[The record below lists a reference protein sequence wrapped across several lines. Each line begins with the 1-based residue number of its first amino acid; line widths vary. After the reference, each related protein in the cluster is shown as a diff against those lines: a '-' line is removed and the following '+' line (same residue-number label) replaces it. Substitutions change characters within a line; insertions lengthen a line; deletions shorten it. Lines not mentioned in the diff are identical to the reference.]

1 MQSIRATAL
10 AGLALLILLSFP
22 VCALA
27 QANAAGAISEWE
39 TLRPAGEE
47 FEIQMP
53 KNSTS
58 EVGKEPYHKM
68 TLTTRLYLSDHPSGA
83 VFAVASMS
91 GIKANQALYS
101 EGERINSY
109 VDAFRHWF
117 PVKLRGKDAI
127 GKISLVGPRE
137 LNGHTGRNYNLVIG
151 DLSGSLQ
158 VFATRKRFYAVVFLT
173 KKKDLVTKER
183 FLSSFVLP
191 EKRNEPATTVAADT
205 EQKPNEAEPAV
216 ANPEGQKR
224 EVRAAGSEGSTDVPE
239 AKPADAKPNEGAAA
253 GTTANGQGRRPISG
267 GILNGKAISLPP
279 PVYPAEA
286 RAAHVTGTVNVQIT
300 IDEYGGVVAA
310 RAVSGHPLLQAAAV
324 NAALQ
329 ALFSPTF
336 LMGEAVK
343 VTGVLVYNFVA
354 Q

>member
-1 MQSIRATAL
+1 MQSIRAAAL
-10 AGLALLILLSFP
+10 AGMALFVLT
-22 VCALA
+22 ALPAKSRA
-27 QANAAGAISEWE
+27 QTDAASAIAEWE

-47 FEIQMP
+47 FEILMP

-58 EVGKEPYHKM
+58 DVSKEPYHKM

-83 VFAVASMS
+83 VFAVTSMS
-91 GIKANQALYS
+91 GIKTNPALYS
-101 EGERINSY
+101 EGERVNSY
-109 VDAFRHWF
+109 VDAFRRWF
-117 PVKLRGKDAI
+117 PVRLRGKDAI
-127 GKISLVGPRE
+127 GKISLVGTKE
-137 LNGHTGRNYNLVIG
+137 LNGHAGRKYNFVIG
-151 DLSGSLQ
+151 DLSGSLE

-191 EKRNEPATTVAADT
+191 DKQNEPPTVAAGT
-205 EQKPNEAEPAV
+205 NEKPNPSESPAANAE
-216 ANPEGQKR
+216 GHKR
-224 EVRAAGSEGSTDVPE
+224 EASAPGSEGTTDVPE
-239 AKPADAKPNEGAAA
+239 TKPGEAKPNEPAAA
-253 GTTANGQGRRPISG
+253 GQGRRPISG
-267 GILNGKAISLPP
+267 GVLNGKAISLPQP
-279 PVYPAEA
+279 IYPAEA
-286 RAAHVTGTVNVQIT
+286 RAAHVGGTVNVQIT
-300 IDEYGGVVAA
+300 IDEYGGVLAA

-329 ALFSPTF
+329 ARFSPTF

>member
-1 MQSIRATAL
+1 MQSIRVAAL
-10 AGLALLILLSFP
+10 AGLAFLIVLTFP
-22 VCALA
+22 VSTLA
-27 QANAAGAISEWE
+27 QAVATGAIAEWE

-47 FEIQMP
+47 FEILMP

-101 EGERINSY
+101 EVERLNSY
-109 VDAFRHWF
+109 VDAFRRWF

-127 GKISLVGPRE
+127 GKISLVGTRE
-137 LNGHTGRNYNLVIG
+137 LNGHSGRNYNFIIG

-158 VFATRKRFYAVVFLT
+158 VFATRKRFYAVVFLN

-191 EKRNEPATTVAADT
+191 EKQNQPPVAADT
-205 EQKPNEAEPAV
+205 QKKPDEAEPAV
-216 ANPEGQKR
+216 ANSEGQKR
-224 EVRAAGSEGSTDVPE
+224 EARAPGSEGSTDSPE
-239 AKPADAKPNEGAAA
+239 GRPAEAKPNEA
-253 GTTANGQGRRPISG
+253 TAPANPANRRPIAG
-267 GILNGKAISLPP
+267 GVLNGKAISLPQ

-286 RAAHVTGTVNVQIT
+286 RAAHVAGTVNVQIT
-300 IDEYGGVVAA
+300 VDEYGGVFAA
-310 RAVSGHPLLQAAAV
+310 RAISGHPLLQPAAV

-329 ALFSPTF
+329 ARFSPTF

-343 VTGVLVYNFVA
+343 VTGVLIYNFVA

>member
-1 MQSIRATAL
+1 MQSIRTAAL
-10 AGLALLILLSFP
+10 AGLALLVLI
-22 VCALA
+22 ALPSLARA
-27 QANAAGAISEWE
+27 QADAAGAIAEWE

-47 FEIQMP
+47 FEILMP

-58 EVGKEPYHKM
+58 SVTKEPYHKM
-68 TLTTRLYLSDHPSGA
+68 TLTTRLYLSDHPSAA
-83 VFAVASMS
+83 VFAVTSMT
-91 GIKANQALYS
+91 GIKANPALYS

-109 VDAFRHWF
+109 VDAFRRWF
-117 PVKLRGKDAI
+117 PVRLRGKEAI
-127 GKISLVGPRE
+127 GKISLVGTKE
-137 LNGHTGRNYNLVIG
+137 LNGHAGRNYNFVIG

-183 FLSSFVLP
+183 FLSSFILP
-191 EKRNEPATTVAADT
+191 DKQNEPPTVAA
-205 EQKPNEAEPAV
+205 EASEKPNPAETPAPN
-216 ANPEGQKR
+216 AEGQKR
-224 EVRAAGSEGSTDVPE
+224 EAQAAGSEGSTDAPE
-239 AKPADAKPNEGAAA
+239 TKPGEAKPNESAAA
-253 GTTANGQGRRPISG
+253 TGQGRRPISG
-267 GILNGKAISLPP
+267 GVLNGKALSLPQP
-279 PVYPAEA
+279 IYPAEA
-286 RAAHVTGTVNVQIT
+286 RAAHVSGTVNVQIT
-300 IDEYGGVVAA
+300 IDEYGGVLAA

-329 ALFSPTF
+329 ARFSPTF

>member
-1 MQSIRATAL
+1 MQFIRVAAL
-10 AGLALLILLSFP
+10 AGLAFLILLALPISS
-22 VCALA
+22 LA
-27 QANAAGAISEWE
+27 QADAASPITEWE

-47 FEIQMP
+47 FEILMP

-58 EVGKEPYHKM
+58 EVGKEPYHKL

-101 EGERINSY
+101 EVERVNSY
-109 VDAFRHWF
+109 VDAFRRWF

-127 GKISLVGPRE
+127 GKVSLVGTRE
-137 LNGHTGRNYNLVIG
+137 LNGHTGRNYNFVIG

-158 VFATRKRFYAVVFLT
+158 VFATRKRFYAVVFLN

-191 EKRNEPATTVAADT
+191 DKQNEPAPAVAADT
-205 EQKPNEAEPAV
+205 EKKSNEVEPAI
-216 ANPEGQKR
+216 ANSEGQKR
-224 EVRAAGSEGSTDVPE
+224 EARAPGSEGSPDSPE
-239 AKPADAKPNEGAAA
+239 AKPADAKPGEATAA
-253 GTTANGQGRRPISG
+253 TAANNQGRRPISG
-267 GILNGKAISLPP
+267 GVLNGKAISLPA

-286 RAAHVTGTVNVQIT
+286 RAAHVGGTVTVQVT
-300 IDEYGGVVAA
+300 IDEYGGVFAA

-329 ALFSPTF
+329 ARFSPTF